1 MLLRKNPLL
10 SVIVAALLA
19 GGPALAQ
26 GVDVSFGGLKADTSL
41 PVEVTADQLKVDQ
54 RNGNAVFTGNVLVV
68 QGEMRLSAASIRV
81 EYTEDG
87 KKIDKIYADGDVLL
101 VSATDAAKA
110 DAAVYTIATG
120 GVVLTGNVLL
130 TQGETAIAS
139 ERMVI
144 DLKSGTGQL
153 DGRVTTTFI
162 PKEN

>member
-1 MLLRKNPLL
+1 MLLRKNIFPGLFIASLL
-10 SVIVAALLA
+10 VFSQAA
-19 GGPALAQ
+19 AQ
-26 GVDVSFGGLKADTSL
+26 GVDVSFGGLKADTTL
-41 PVEVTADQLKVDQ
+41 PVEVTADSLKVDQ
-54 RNGNAVFTGNVLVV
+54 RNGNAVFTGNVLVI

-139 ERMVI
+139 ERMVV
-144 DLKSGTGQL
+144 DLKNGTGQL